1 MLSPNF
7 PATTS
12 LSYLTTKGNMYPA
25 LGNVWNLQYNLLTI
39 TWNALRTSDSSCT
52 ANLIAGLEYEIAH
65 LPAVAEPSDFYFFG
79 GAIAAVSR
87 LA

>member
-12 LSYLTTKGNMYPA
+12 LSYLTTKGYMYPA
-25 LGNVWNLQYNLLTI
+25 LGNVWNLQYNLPTI
-39 TWNALRTSDSSCT
+39 TRNAPRNPDSSCM
-52 ANLIAGLEYEIAH
+52 ANLVAGLEYEIGH
-65 LPAVAEPSDFYFFG
+65 LPAVVEPSDFYFFG
-79 GAIAAVSR
+79 GAVAAVSR

>member
-1 MLSPNF
+1 M
-7 PATTS
+7 
-12 LSYLTTKGNMYPA
+12 
-25 LGNVWNLQYNLLTI
+25 
-39 TWNALRTSDSSCT
+39 

-65 LPAVAEPSDFYFFG
+65 LPAVAEPLDFYFFG